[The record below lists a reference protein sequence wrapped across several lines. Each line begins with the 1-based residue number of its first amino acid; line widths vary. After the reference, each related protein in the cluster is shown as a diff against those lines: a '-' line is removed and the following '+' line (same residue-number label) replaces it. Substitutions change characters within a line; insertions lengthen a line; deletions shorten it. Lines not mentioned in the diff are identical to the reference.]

1 MHIMAKNE
9 LPRGSMFVDLMNNI
23 LWRLYK
29 MKKAL
34 SLTLAIAMMLTMLA
48 ACGSDSSDS
57 TTSSQPTITDA
68 TLHDQV
74 AVLGRGHFCHT

>member
-1 MHIMAKNE
+1 
-9 LPRGSMFVDLMNNI
+9 
-23 LWRLYK
+23 